1 MGERTYRLTV
11 SYDGT
16 RYRGWQRLPKGMTVQ
31 GRIEEALSEI
41 FDRPVE
47 IDGSGRTDAG
57 VHAAG
62 QVASFRAP
70 FMPTEKLLAQLRHK
84 LPEDIG
90 VRSVDFAPER
100 FHARLSAVEKTYCYR
115 IWNSGEPDVFGRLF
129 RVQMPQKLDL
139 HAMEQ
144 AMALCLGQKDF
155 AAFCSNP
162 KMKKSTV
169 RCLKRFALERKGE
182 ELCFTLTADGFL
194 YNMVRILVGTVL
206 EVGLGSRSLES
217 IPPLFAQGVRANA
230 GETAPAKG
238 LCLMEVRYEH
248 SDFR

>member
-1 MGERTYRLTV
+1 MGERTYRLTLC
-11 SYDGT
+11 YDGT
-16 RYRGWQRLPKGMTVQ
+16 RYRGWQRLPKGMTIQ

-41 FDRPVE
+41 FARPVE

-57 VHAAG
+57 VHALG

-70 FMPTEKLLAQLRHK
+70 YMPTEKLLAQLRHK

-90 VRSVDFAPER
+90 VRFVEFAPER

-115 IWNSGEPDVFGRLF
+115 IWNSAEPDVFGRHY
-129 RVQMPQKLDL
+129 RVQMPQTLDF
-139 HAMEQ
+139 ATMEQ
-144 AMALCLGQKDF
+144 AMSLCLGQRDF

-162 KMKKSTV
+162 RMKKSTV
-169 RCLKRFALERKGE
+169 RCLKRFDLERKGE
-182 ELCFTLTADGFL
+182 ELRFTLTADGFL

-206 EVGLGSRSLES
+206 EVGLGQRSVES
-217 IPPLFAQGVRANA
+217 IPPLFAEGVRANA

-238 LCLMEVRYEH
+238 LCLMEVCYEY

>member
-1 MGERTYRLTV
+1 MGERTYRLIL

-41 FDRPVE
+41 FARPVE

-57 VHAAG
+57 VHAVG
-62 QVASFRAP
+62 QVASFHAP
-70 FMPTEKLLAQLRHK
+70 YMPTEKLLAQLRHK
-84 LPEDIG
+84 LPDDIG
-90 VRSVDFAPER
+90 VHSVELAPER

-115 IWNSGEPDVFGRLF
+115 IWNPAAPDVFGRHY
-129 RVQMPQKLDL
+129 RVQVPQKLDFS
-139 HAMEQ
+139 AMER
-144 AMALCLGQKDF
+144 AMSLCLGQRDF

-169 RCLKRFALERKGE
+169 RCLKRFDLERKGE
-182 ELCFTLTADGFL
+182 ELCFTLTANGFL
-194 YNMVRILVGTVL
+194 YNMVRILVGTIL
-206 EVGLGSRSLES
+206 EVGLGQRSLES
-217 IPPLFAQGVRANA
+217 IPPLFTEGVRADA

-248 SDFR
+248 SDLR